1 MLDPKQ
7 SKARQ
12 KRLLVAMHEQRLDAI
27 VVGAPHHV
35 YYFGAFMT
43 GWLHQSAFV
52 LFADGRSWLVTANE
66 CATGTAAD
74 EVASFEAQWLAT
86 QRQEQPIVVAAKV
99 REVLVARRASRV
111 GFDASQMTSQ
121 LALMDDFEFEPIDQT
136 LWQQRRVKDADELIL
151 IERAIRASEAMYAKA
166 REIIEPGVQEL
177 DVFNALHAA
186 AVKSTGEPMTA
197 LLGND
202 FRCAA
207 GGGAARN
214 NRAAQDGEL
223 YILDLGPTYRGYF
236 ADNCRTFAVNRKP
249 TDAQMRAW
257 DGVVSS
263 FPILESMA
271 KPGARC
277 REIYQAIHGHL
288 EQHTGLRMPHHLG
301 HGIGLQ
307 PHEFP
312 HLNPKWDDVLMEGE
326 VFAVEPGI
334 YSPELNAGIR
344 IENNY
349 VVTKT
354 GVRKLLDSPMDLT

>member
-35 YYFGAFMT
+35 YYLGAFMT

-257 DGVVSS
+257 NGVVSS

-271 KPGARC
+271 
-277 REIYQAIHGHL
+277 
-288 EQHTGLRMPHHLG
+288 
-301 HGIGLQ
+301 
-307 PHEFP
+307 
-312 HLNPKWDDVLMEGE
+312 
-326 VFAVEPGI
+326 
-334 YSPELNAGIR
+334 
-344 IENNY
+344 
-349 VVTKT
+349 
-354 GVRKLLDSPMDLT
+354 

>member
-1 MLDPKQ
+1 MLDAKQ

-12 KRLLVAMHEQRLDAI
+12 KRLLGMMAAERLDAI

-35 YYFGAFMT
+35 YYLSAFAT

-52 LFADGRSWLVTANE
+52 LFADGRSWLCCANAVAE
-66 CATGTAAD
+66 GTAAD
-74 EVASFEAQWLAT
+74 EVVSYDAQWLAT
-86 QRQEQPIVVAAKV
+86 LRQEQPMVIGNLV
-99 REVLVARRASRV
+99 RELLVDRRVSRL
-111 GFDASQMTSQ
+111 GTDASQVTAQ
-121 LALMDDFEFEPIDQT
+121 VALSDDFEFESIDDA
-136 LWQQRRVKDADELIL
+136 LWQQRRVKDSDELAL
-151 IERAIRASEAMYAKA
+151 IERAIRASEAMYSVA
-166 REIIEPGVQEL
+166 RVIVAPGVLEL
-177 DVFNALHAA
+177 DVFSALHFA

-202 FRCAA
+202 FRCGA
-207 GGGAARN
+207 GGGPPRDE
-214 NRAAQDGEL
+214 RAAQDGEL

-236 ADNCRTFAVNRKP
+236 ADNCRTLAVNRKP

-257 DGVVSS
+257 EAVTGS
-263 FPILESMA
+263 FKLIESMA

-277 REIYQAIHGHL
+277 RDIYQAIHAHL
-288 EQHTGLRMPHHLG
+288 EEHTGLRMPHHLG

-326 VFAVEPGI
+326 VFAAEPGV

-349 VVTKT
+349 LVTST
-354 GVRKLLDSPMDLT
+354 GVRNLLNSPMEL